1 LPSVDANRNA
11 SNAVDPFARVLD
23 ASALLAY
30 LRGEPGADAVE
41 PLIDG
46 SAISAVNWAETMQVL
61 QWRHVGEGDWLGDLE
76 ALGVP
81 VIPFSADHASTAAGL
96 WGATHHKGLSF
107 GDRACLAVALS
118 AGVGAI
124 TADSTWRG
132 LEVGVEITV
141 IR

>member
-1 LPSVDANRNA
+1 MPSVDAKPNA
-11 SNAVDPFARVLD
+11 SKAVDAFARVLD
-23 ASALLAY
+23 ASALLAF
-30 LRGEPGADAVE
+30 LRGEAGADAVE

-61 QWRHVGEGDWLGDLE
+61 QWRQVGVGDWLGDLE
-76 ALGVP
+76 ALGIP
-81 VIPFSADHASTAAGL
+81 VIPFSADHANTAAGL
-96 WGATHHKGLSF
+96 WGATHHRGLSL

-124 TADSTWRG
+124 TADSTWRD

>member
-1 LPSVDANRNA
+1 MEA
-11 SNAVDPFARVLD
+11 FARVLD
-23 ASALLAY
+23 ASALLAF
-30 LRGEPGADAVE
+30 LRGERGSEAVE

-61 QWRHVGEGDWLGDLE
+61 QWRQVGEGDWLGDLE
-76 ALGVP
+76 SLGIP
-81 VIPFSADHASTAAGL
+81 VIPFTAAHATTAAGL
-96 WGATHHKGLSF
+96 WGATHHKGLSL

-124 TADSTWRG
+124 TADSMWRG
-132 LEVGVEITV
+132 LELGVEITI